1 MQYSRTGAITATQF
15 LQRAPSLG
23 RSELVRGVVRTMT
36 PASGAH
42 GLVSCNVL
50 LLLSTYVRAHTLG
63 QCFADSAGF
72 ALPGVPNTVR
82 APDASF
88 VRAEHLPREGVGG
101 GWIEVAPDLAVEVL
115 SPSETA
121 SELAEKLTE
130 YRASGTALIWVVD
143 PVKRSVGVYAATDP
157 VRWLA
162 ESDTLQGGTV
172 IPGFSCMVRE
182 LFEGLAP

>member
-1 MQYSRTGAITATQF
+1 
-15 LQRAPSLG
+15 
-23 RSELVRGVVRTMT
+23 MT

-50 LLLSTYVRAHTLG
+50 LLLSTHVRAHTLG

-72 ALPGVPNTVR
+72 ALPGLPNTVR

-88 VRAEHLPREGVGG
+88 VRAEHLPHEGVGA
-101 GWIEVAPDLAVEVL
+101 GWIEVAPDLAVEVFSPEVL
-115 SPSETA
+115 SPGETA
-121 SELAEKLTE
+121 SELAEKLAD
-130 YRASGTALIWVVD
+130 YRASGTALVWVVD
-143 PVKRSVGVYAATDP
+143 PVKRSVGVYAANDP

-162 ESDTLQGGTV
+162 ESDTLDGGAV
-172 IPGFSCMVRE
+172 VPGFRCVVRD